1 VPLTAHGVF
10 RDIVISA
17 AAAGLAI
24 GLATTVLQAVTTT
37 PLILKAEMYEQQ
49 GAPSHSAAHHDG
61 NVPALPAAAAH
72 EAAAAP
78 GSHQHDENGW
88 KPENGL
94 ERTAYTALA
103 NILVA
108 IAISSVLLGLMV
120 MRGET
125 IDPHRGL
132 IWGIAGFVAGSLL
145 PSIGLPPEL
154 PGTPAAGLI
163 ARQAW
168 WLTAIAASGSGIAL
182 LWLTKQW
189 SWKICGLVLL
199 IMPHAIGAPRAPA
212 LEAGYPAG
220 LAGEFAIFSLAVNA
234 FVWAMSGL
242 AVAGIFSRLTAP
254 ERLSRNENLPGQAA

>member
-1 VPLTAHGVF
+1 MPLTAHGVF

-24 GLATTVLQAVTTT
+24 GLATTVLQTVTTT

-49 GAPSHSAAHHDG
+49 GAPSHSASHHDG

-78 GSHQHDENGW
+78 GSHHHDEQAW

-168 WLTAIAASGSGIAL
+168 WLMAILASGAGIAL
-182 LWLTKQW
+182 LWLSRRW
-189 SWKICGLVLL
+189 AWKICGLVLL
-199 IMPHAIGAPRAPA
+199 AMPHAIGAPRAPA
-212 LEAGYPAG
+212 LETGYPAG
-220 LAGEFAIFSLAVNA
+220 LAGEFAIYSIVVSA

-254 ERLSRNENLPGQAA
+254 DGLFGNGNHPEQAT